1 MWGAWIEIARNRYDS
16 ATYKSPPVWGAWIEI
31 RTSLTRHWQ
40 RACRPPCGGRGLKWL
55 VDLEDF
61 KLAGR
66 PPCGGRGLKL
76 ESYIKTAEN
85 SP

>member
-1 MWGAWIEIARNRYDS
+1 MLYQFDTDS
-16 ATYKSPPVWGAWIEI
+16 LSHAKA
-31 RTSLTRHWQ
+31 
-40 RACRPPCGGRGLKWL
+40 AC
-55 VDLEDF
+55 
-61 KLAGR
+61 R